1 MMRAMPRWAPAA
13 VLLLLLLAACGPK
26 PLQTLDPIPVP
37 AGLSAERAGDAA
49 KAALAEQGWAVT
61 STDVSGAIYAIRTKD
76 NAPAESAGWRCN
88 IIVSFDAN
96 GIYVSYV
103 ESAGL
108 DYQDRGSGQRY
119 IDGRYNEW
127 MAALSRSITANLAK
141 PPS

>member
-1 MMRAMPRWAPAA
+1 MRAMPRWAPAA
-13 VLLLLLLAACGPK
+13 VLLLLLAACGPK

-37 AGLSAERAGDAA
+37 SGFTAEQAGEAARAAI
-49 KAALAEQGWAVT
+49 AEQGWTVT
-61 STDVSGAIYAIRTKD
+61 STDVSGAIYAVRTKD

-88 IIVSFDAN
+88 IIVSYDAN
-96 GIYVSYV
+96 GVYVSYE

-108 DYQDRGSGQRY
+108 DYQDRGGGQRY

-127 MAALSRSITANLAK
+127 MTALGKSIVAHLAQ